1 VVEWEHTDTEA
12 WLDLPD
18 QEVEALEGR
27 EDREGQE
34 DQADVDLSAK
44 EMEVAEVREFDVEE
58 GVIVE
63 QAVEVGETEE
73 GVAGVEDVN
82 LEVEAWTCLLEEGLN
97 LNLDDLFQTE
107 EASVLKY
114 KVVVD
119 FDVVA
124 IVVGWDKVACFA
136 VRSAAN

>member
-1 VVEWEHTDTEA
+1 MEWEHTDTEA

>member
-1 VVEWEHTDTEA
+1 VEWEHTDTEA

-136 VRSAAN
+136 VRSAANE

>member
-1 VVEWEHTDTEA
+1 VEWEHTDTEA